1 MCLPVVRPFPAF
13 DLSLSRLL
21 GDLERR
27 FVRPAA
33 GLNRRLSGLRINGAR
48 SLLLRGLRPAAPRAR
63 KQEVGEPLPELS
75 DESGGQRYEDPF
87 QDVIPVYV
95 LTSPAEFFTKPTAR
109 CPGTV
114 AFPFI
119 PL

>member
-1 MCLPVVRPFPAF
+1 MCLPVVRPFAAF
-13 DLSLSRLL
+13 DLGLSRLL

-27 FVRPAA
+27 LIRPAA
-33 GLNRRLSGLRINGAR
+33 GLNRRLCGLHINGAR
-48 SLLLRGLRPAAPRAR
+48 SLRLRGSRPAAPRAR
-63 KQEVGEPLPELS
+63 KQEIGQPLAELS
-75 DESGGQRYEDPF
+75 DESGGQHYEDPL

-95 LTSPAEFFTKPTAR
+95 LTSPAEFFIKPTAR
-109 CPGTV
+109 CLGTV